1 VNGAGVSRPVPNKKP
16 AYALAV
22 RLWGI
27 IAMAVFYLSIRIG
40 DEVIRDPH
48 TYDFPTA
55 QDARDGA
62 IHAVHELIVAN
73 PDDIEIEQRE
83 IEIADATGHAVT
95 VVSLREVAPWRG

>member
-1 VNGAGVSRPVPNKKP
+1 MLLPFGFGESSRWRSSIS
-16 AYALAV
+16 AYK
-22 RLWGI
+22 
-27 IAMAVFYLSIRIG
+27 IG